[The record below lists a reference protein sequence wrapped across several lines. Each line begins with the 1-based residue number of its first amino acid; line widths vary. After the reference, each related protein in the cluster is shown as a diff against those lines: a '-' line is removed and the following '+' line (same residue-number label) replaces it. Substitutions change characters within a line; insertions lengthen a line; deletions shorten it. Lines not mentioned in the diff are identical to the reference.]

1 MRDRYRDLFAALL
14 DPDPHRADKAYDA
27 VLFDRGEA
35 LPDLRELYETAEDT
49 RLRFYAVQLMG
60 FSEDPRAT
68 ETVVIALED
77 KVPTVRAEAC
87 RALEDLRARD
97 ACDALTARVEDVDVH
112 VRRAAREAMNALGCR
127 KRRR

>member
-97 ACDALTARVEDVDVH
+97 ACDALTARVEDLDVH